1 MLAGTLI
8 DEMAEHLD
16 EVGAALRHVD
26 GHHPIRDALGPVR
39 KGAEGEC
46 LYQYRQPLLAG
57 GDARRAGT
65 EPGGIGLLAP
75 VEGGAHV
82 YPALV
87 DLQHLQIQ
95 LGEAGVGVELDVI
108 AAGRG
113 IRDDAIAQL
122 DLHCAVT
129 EVVRQLALQP
139 GHRRF
144 PLELL
149 GVGAHQ
155 VAGAGQ
161 GEDVAQPGPQLLEGL
176 AIAAQVIAGR
186 AVEQPAVTQKVRLP
200 ALAQHLDD
208 HHVLIHRLL
217 QDAAKLILGTEPA
230 PDPVPQLLEL
240 QVLVAGIEA
249 EGKAIIE
256 GLVDGRQ
263 RAPSA
268 GQKVGLQVTGPL
280 DGIQNADGLLQDQEF
295 IREGFQMQTVL
306 FLDGHLA
313 PCGASV
319 ALEWAEYMQAACQ
332 KEARAVL
339 IRPVRFWLP
348 ENWFRLRPLIPI
360 VSWK

>member
-1 MLAGTLI
+1 MLA
-8 DEMAEHLD
+8 A
-16 EVGAALRHVD
+16 
-26 GHHPIRDALGPVR
+26 
-39 KGAEGEC
+39 
-46 LYQYRQPLLAG
+46 
-57 GDARRAGT
+57 
-65 EPGGIGLLAP
+65 

-82 YPALV
+82 HPALV

-108 AAGRG
+108 AAGRRV
-113 IRDDAIAQL
+113 RDDAIAQL
-122 DLHCAVT
+122 DLHGAVT
-129 EVVRQLALQP
+129 EIARQLALQF
-139 GHRRF
+139 GHRCF
-144 PLELL
+144 TFEFF
-149 GVGAHQ
+149 GVGADQ

-161 GEDVAQPGPQLLEGL
+161 GEDVAQPRAQLLEGL
-176 AIAAQVIAGR
+176 AITAQVIAGR
-186 AVEQPAVTQKVRLP
+186 TVQQLAVAQKIRLA

-217 QDAAKLILGTEPA
+217 QDAAKLVLRAEPA
-230 PDPVPQLLEL
+230 ADPVPQLLEL
-240 QVLVAGIEA
+240 QILVAGIEA
-249 EGKAIIE
+249 EGQAIIE
-256 GLVDGRQ
+256 GFVDGRQ
-263 RAPSA
+263 RTSST

-295 IREGFQMQTVL
+295 IREGFQMQAVL

-332 KEARAVL
+332 KEARHVL